1 MTGGKEIQKE
11 RKDMVDCLIVRT
23 QEYFTEILYLIVKFG
38 GNGGTS
44 LTTILINIQSKH
56 FRVSNWLRLHA

>member
-1 MTGGKEIQKE
+1 
-11 RKDMVDCLIVRT
+11 MVDCLIVRT

-44 LTTILINIQSKH
+44 LTTILINIQSTYLNNVMKLSGKTEKS
-56 FRVSNWLRLHA
+56 FEICLSNQRI

>member
-1 MTGGKEIQKE
+1 
-11 RKDMVDCLIVRT
+11 MVDCLIVRT
-23 QEYFTEILYLIVKFG
+23 QEYFTEIFYLIVKFG

>member
-44 LTTILINIQSKH
+44 LTTILINTQSKH